1 MLSCSGLTKTYAAER
16 GEVAAVKGIDL
27 AIPDGEFIT
36 IVGRSGSG
44 KSSLLAMF
52 GGLSRP
58 TAGAVLVENTDIW
71 TLPDDGLAHFRNRR
85 IGFVFQF
92 ASLLPTLRVIDN
104 VALPALLGRN
114 RDAAGAYRTATE
126 LLDQLGLADYLD
138 AYPAEISAGEQRRA
152 VIARAL
158 INAPSLLLADEPT
171 SDLDEVTEDAI
182 IEQFRT
188 LNRERAMTL
197 IMVTHNLKLAQ
208 EADRV
213 VHIADGR
220 VVA

>member
-1 MLSCSGLTKTYAAER
+1 MLSCSDLTKTYPTER
-16 GEVAAVKGIDL
+16 GDVAAVRGITL
-27 AIPDGEFIT
+27 TIPVGQFTT

-52 GGLSRP
+52 GGLTRP
-58 TAGAVLVENTDIW
+58 SGGSVFIENKDIW
-71 TLPDDGLAHFRNRR
+71 TLPDHGLAHFRNKQ

-104 VALPALLGRN
+104 VALPALLGGTRN
-114 RDAAGAYRTATE
+114 TKRAYQTAAE
-126 LLDQLGLADYLD
+126 LLKQLGLADYPE

-158 INAPSLLLADEPT
+158 INEPALLFADEPT

-182 IEQFRT
+182 MQQFRS

-197 IMVTHNLKLAQ
+197 IMVTHNLKLA
-208 EADRV
+208 ERADRV

-220 VVA
+220 LVT

>member
-1 MLSCSGLTKTYAAER
+1 MLSCGAVTKVYSTER
-16 GEVAAVKGIDL
+16 GDVEAVKGIDL
-27 AIPDGEFIT
+27 TVPKGQFAA

-44 KSSLLAMF
+44 KSSLLAMI

-58 TAGAVLVENTDIW
+58 TSGVIRVDETDIW
-71 TLPDDGLAHFRNRR
+71 AMPDGGLSSFRNRR

-104 VALPALLGRN
+104 VALPALLGPA
-114 RDAAGAYRTATE
+114 RDAGHAYRTAAE
-126 LLDQLGLADYLD
+126 LLAQLGLAAHID

-158 INAPSLLLADEPT
+158 VNAPSLLLADEPT
-171 SDLDEVTEDAI
+171 SDLDEETEREI
-182 IEQFRT
+182 MEQFRAV
-188 LNRERAMTL
+188 NRERAMTL
-197 IMVTHNLKLAQ
+197 IMVTHNLRLAEQ
-208 EADRV
+208 TDRV

-220 VVA
+220 LVA

>member
-1 MLSCSGLTKTYAAER
+1 MLSCAAVTKVYSTER
-16 GEVAAVKGIDL
+16 GDIEAVKGIDL
-27 AIPDGEFIT
+27 TVPKGQFAA

-44 KSSLLAMF
+44 KSSLLAMI

-58 TAGAVLVENTDIW
+58 SSGVVRVEETNIW
-71 TLPDDGLAHFRNRR
+71 AMPDSGLADFRNRR

-92 ASLLPTLRVIDN
+92 ASLLPTLRIIDN
-104 VALPALLGRN
+104 VALPALFGSA
-114 RDAAGAYRTATE
+114 RDAGRAYREAAE
-126 LLDQLGLADYLD
+126 LLAQLGLATHTD

-171 SDLDEVTEDAI
+171 SDLDEETEREI
-182 IEQFRT
+182 MEQFRAV
-188 LNRERAMTL
+188 NRERAMTL
-197 IMVTHNLKLAQ
+197 IMVTHNLRLAEQ
-208 EADRV
+208 TDRV

-220 VVA
+220 LVA